1 MKSTK
6 SDVYSYG
13 VVLLELSTKKQVLD
27 SSFLESEDLVGWV
40 NNVWKQT
47 GVVAEI
53 VDPGLANELALNPN
67 VREQVNKVL
76 LVALTC
82 VEKDAVKRPT
92 MRDVVNQLLV

>member
-13 VVLLELSTKKQVLD
+13 VVLLELLTKKQVLG
-27 SSFLESEDLVGWV
+27 SSSLESEDMVGGV

-47 GVVAEI
+47 GVVAEN
-53 VDPGLANELALNPN
+53 VDPGHVNELALNPN
-67 VREQVNKVL
+67 VREQVNKVDSVVL
-76 LVALTC
+76 GC
-82 VEKDAVKRPT
+82 IEKDPMKRPT